1 MGATIGY
8 RFNARR
14 CHSRCDSF
22 AFFSLSCQLSI
33 IQQKLKNRTL
43 KNKRMEVHLHGP
55 EALTAKSAIIEIRD
69 YTNSICRD
77 QKDSTV
83 SYKEQVYKN
92 SSTESKRA
100 REHR

>member
-1 MGATIGY
+1 
-8 RFNARR
+8 
-14 CHSRCDSF
+14 
-22 AFFSLSCQLSI
+22 
-33 IQQKLKNRTL
+33 
-43 KNKRMEVHLHGP
+43 MEVHLHGP